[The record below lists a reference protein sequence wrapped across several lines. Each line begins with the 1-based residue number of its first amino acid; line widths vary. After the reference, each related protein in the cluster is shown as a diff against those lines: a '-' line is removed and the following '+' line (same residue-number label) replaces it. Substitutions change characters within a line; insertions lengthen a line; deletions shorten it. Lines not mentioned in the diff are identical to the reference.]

1 MLCDFEVSSQLPSD
15 ETDKDATVPTYWQ
28 LQVEQV
34 EFVRVYKYMLMSST
48 RLTRY
53 QEEQLAQVGGSEKYL
68 AVSAV
73 VAAGKVFKTLIE
85 SVEGV
90 LFVAPCKSLCW
101 IPDLVQTAFCFLASN
116 SCASP
121 TAAS

>member
-1 MLCDFEVSSQLPSD
+1 
-15 ETDKDATVPTYWQ
+15 
-28 LQVEQV
+28 
-34 EFVRVYKYMLMSST
+34 MLMSST

-90 LFVAPCKSLCW
+90 LFVAPCKSLCLHFVQWLLISSHRTKCW